1 MKRGLFI
8 TLEGGEGSGKTTASH
23 KIKEELE
30 KLGHEVVLTRE
41 PGGVVI
47 SEQIRNIILSD
58 NNSNIDHLTEAL
70 LFASARRQHLVE
82 KIIPAINKGKIV
94 ICDRFID
101 SSLVY
106 QGLVNGT
113 GISNVRKINE
123 FAIDGYMPNLTL
135 FFDISAK
142 KGLERVFSNSERE
155 VNRLDEKDLHFHKEV
170 YNGYKMLNYDN
181 PRVKTVNAEAT
192 VEEVVEDCLKHIN
205 KLL

>member
-23 KIKEELE
+23 KIKGELE

-58 NNSNIDHLTEAL
+58 NNYNIDHMTEAL

-82 KIIPAINKGKIV
+82 KVIPAINQGKIV

-113 GISNVRKINE
+113 GVSVVSKINE
-123 FAIDGYMPNLTL
+123 FAIDGHMPHLTL

-155 VNRLDEKDLHFHKEV
+155 VNRLDEKDLQFHKNV

-192 VEEVVEDCLKHIN
+192 VEEVVKDCLKHIN